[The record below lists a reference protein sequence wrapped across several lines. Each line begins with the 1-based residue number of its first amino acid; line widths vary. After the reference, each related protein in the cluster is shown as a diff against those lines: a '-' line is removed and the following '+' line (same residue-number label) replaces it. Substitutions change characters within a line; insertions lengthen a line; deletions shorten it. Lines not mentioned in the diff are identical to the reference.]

1 VEVEGPPV
9 VGDVDRAVRTKG
21 RAVGT
26 AEQIRQLKRRI
37 GNPQMS
43 LLIEAMNSACTK
55 PPEEPDPFV

>member
-1 VEVEGPPV
+1 VSIDEGGEVTE
-9 VGDVDRAVRTKG
+9 VRW
-21 RAVGT
+21 T